1 MEDGMAREVVRPGG
15 FKGIFLRTN
24 TPTKERA
31 PVPVREPKV
40 APSQTPAPDR
50 PLQPR
55 REKKPLGK
63 GAKAVLNTLTA
74 LALIEGTGAV
84 VKELTNERPAS
95 VRTIIPDLV
104 WPYTMVKDRTHK
116 EAPVPSY
123 FDPEAKKGTV
133 KEGVNRIIVSQ
144 DVLESAYEK
153 KVAENKDS
161 GHPAVIFPVKL
172 IPGQRFN
179 YEYKEPV
186 TSGVDSVTGEPITH
200 DASGAFR
207 MNLDKGESIIAP
219 VKNAQ
224 IFKRTAVINGQRYLV
239 SIYAKFEQNGR
250 EFAFAFAS
258 GDGRKLI
265 PQNGVMDAPDLP
277 TTNNWRNDAQN
288 GLILPLGM
296 EIVTSSLDSN
306 LPDNANFST
315 KNPETGRWE
324 SVKPDYI
331 MDASPTKL
339 IGP

>member
-1 MEDGMAREVVRPGG
+1 MANQEVGG
-15 FKGIFLRTN
+15 PGIFGIS
-24 TPTKERA
+24 TPTRERTAISVITEPKTRPA
-31 PVPVREPKV
+31 PVFPEPEKPPKTKKFLIQRLARAIGAIAIFGGGGLAIQHHVQNQEDIGPRGIVRDIGAIPITFGEDFNWLLQKFGLKV
-40 APSQTPAPDR
+40 FAENVPD
-50 PLQPR
+50 
-55 REKKPLGK
+55 
-63 GAKAVLNTLTA
+63 
-74 LALIEGTGAV
+74 
-84 VKELTNERPAS
+84 
-95 VRTIIPDLV
+95 
-104 WPYTMVKDRTHK
+104 
-116 EAPVPSY
+116 Y
-123 FDPEAKKGTV
+123 FDPDAKKGTIE
-133 KEGVNRIIVSQ
+133 EGVNRITVSQ

>member
-1 MEDGMAREVVRPGG
+1 MAREVVRPGG

-144 DVLESAYEK
+144 DVLENAYEE
-153 KVAENKDS
+153 KVTENRDS
-161 GHPAVIFPVKL
+161 GRPAVVFPVKL
-172 IPGQRFN
+172 KSGERFG
-179 YEYKEPV
+179 YEYKSPITPFEANPA
-186 TSGVDSVTGEPITH
+186 TGERLIIESP
-200 DASGAFR
+200 GAFG
-207 MNLDKGESIIAP
+207 MNLDKGQSIIVPA
-219 VKNAQ
+219 KNAQ
-224 IFKRTAVINGQRYLV
+224 IFKSTAVIDGQRYLT
-239 SIYAKFEQNGR
+239 SLYMKWEQNGR

-258 GDGRKLI
+258 GHGKKLV
-265 PQNGVMDAPDLP
+265 PQNGVMNAPDLP
-277 TTNNWRNDAQN
+277 TTNNWREDTKD
-288 GLILPLGM
+288 GLTLSLGI
-296 EIVTSSLDSN
+296 EVVTSGFDSN

-315 KNPETGRWE
+315 KDPQTGRWT
-324 SVKPDYI
+324 SIKPVYVTDN
-331 MDASPTKL
+331 STQQL
-339 IGP
+339 LGP

>member
-1 MEDGMAREVVRPGG
+1 MANQEVGG
-15 FKGIFLRTN
+15 PGIFGIS
-24 TPTKERA
+24 TPTRERTAISVITEPKTRPA
-31 PVPVREPKV
+31 PVFPEPEKPPKTKKFLIQRLARAIGAIAIFGGGGLAIQHHVQNQEDISPRGIVRDIGAIPITFGEDFNWLLQKFGLKV
-40 APSQTPAPDR
+40 FAENVPD
-50 PLQPR
+50 
-55 REKKPLGK
+55 
-63 GAKAVLNTLTA
+63 
-74 LALIEGTGAV
+74 
-84 VKELTNERPAS
+84 
-95 VRTIIPDLV
+95 
-104 WPYTMVKDRTHK
+104 
-116 EAPVPSY
+116 Y
-123 FDPEAKKGTV
+123 FDPDAKKGTIE
-133 KEGVNRIIVSQ
+133 EGVNRITVSQ